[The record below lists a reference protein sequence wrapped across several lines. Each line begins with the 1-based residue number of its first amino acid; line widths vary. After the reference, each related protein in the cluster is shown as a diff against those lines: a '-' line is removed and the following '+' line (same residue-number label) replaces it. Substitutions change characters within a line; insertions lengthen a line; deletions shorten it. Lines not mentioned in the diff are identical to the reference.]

1 MTHVS
6 LQVDQTIRIGR
17 DIVVSPTDVD
27 PDGVRLRTR
36 GRTAGGAN
44 DGEPFDACHELTIG
58 QSLHLGPHVVVT
70 LVAVKG
76 PAARLGVFAPP
87 HMPVTAAGD

>member
-1 MTHVS
+1 MIHVS
-6 LQVDQTIRIGR
+6 LQVDQAIRIGR
-17 DIVVSPTDVD
+17 DIVVTPTDVD
-27 PDGVRLRTR
+27 PDGVRLKAR
-36 GRTAGGAN
+36 GRTAGGPT
-44 DGEPFDACHELTIG
+44 DGEPFDAAHELVVG

-87 HMPVTAAGD
+87 HMPVTPVGD

>member
-6 LQVDQTIRIGR
+6 LRVDDSVRIGQG
-17 DIVVSPTDVD
+17 ITVTPTDVD
-27 PDGVRLRTR
+27 PDGVRVRAR

-44 DGEPFDACHELTIG
+44 DGEPFDAYHELVVG

-70 LVAVKG
+70 LVAVRG
-76 PAARLGVFAPP
+76 DAARLGVFAPP
-87 HMPVTAAGD
+87 HMPVTA